1 MKHTF
6 SNANLEPVPYDGSE
20 VTWRVSA
27 YALII
32 RDEKLLLA
40 KSKHEKFYDVIGGG
54 VDIGETIE
62 EALHRE
68 AAEEAGAQ
76 IQIGKLLFTAMDW
89 FYHRKGRFYQ
99 TLQLYYQAELVGEL
113 GKATDPDIEWTGF
126 VPITDVGQTYTLA
139 VSESAE
145 RSIRQ
150 FLASSVPT

>member
-32 RDEKLLLA
+32 RDGKLLLA

-68 AAEEAGAQ
+68 AAE
-76 IQIGKLLFTAMDW
+76 
-89 FYHRKGRFYQ
+89 
-99 TLQLYYQAELVGEL
+99 
-113 GKATDPDIEWTGF
+113 
-126 VPITDVGQTYTLA
+126 
-139 VSESAE
+139 
-145 RSIRQ
+145 
-150 FLASSVPT
+150 